1 MQAARDTGG
10 AALATLEDVIRDEIL
25 REGPMPFAHFMAL
38 ALYHPA
44 LGYYNGG
51 AGREPLGWEGD
62 FFTSGDVH
70 PLWGWTLARQL
81 HQMWELLGRPARFDV
96 LEPGAGRGLLAREV
110 WRFAR
115 ERAPDWAAALRYTL
129 IDQAAP
135 DSPLR
140 RAREQR
146 LSAELAALGV
156 PAEVVRWL
164 DDPHEIPP
172 GALVGCVVSNEL
184 VDALPVHLVEK
195 QGGVLAEVYVAV
207 DERTGR
213 LVEQLGEPSSP
224 AVSGYLD
231 VYHVP
236 WRGFPDGWRAEVRL
250 AAEPWLRDT
259 TSPLSHGYVLT
270 IDYGDTARGLYTRDR
285 RHGTLAAYSRHQLAE
300 RTLAQPGQQ
309 DLTAHVNFTAL
320 IASGRLLGLRL
331 AGLTTQANFLKRLG
345 IRAEAEA
352 LAQRLYPAA
361 EAERHTDRGQA
372 DYLRKRALLGAVA
385 TLLNPH
391 GLGGFRVLIQQR
403 GAPGTSR
410 RLLGLGPQSDS

>member
-1 MQAARDTGG
+1 
-10 AALATLEDVIRDEIL
+10 
-25 REGPMPFAHFMAL
+25 
-38 ALYHPA
+38 
-44 LGYYNGG
+44 
-51 AGREPLGWEGD
+51 
-62 FFTSGDVH
+62 
-70 PLWGWTLARQL
+70 
-81 HQMWELLGRPARFDV
+81 
-96 LEPGAGRGLLAREV
+96 
-110 WRFAR
+110 
-115 ERAPDWAAALRYTL
+115 TL

-146 LSAELAALGV
+146 LRIELAALGV
-156 PAEVVRWL
+156 PPEAVRWL

-195 QGGVLAEVYVAV
+195 RDGALAEVYVAV
-207 DERTGR
+207 DERTGQ
-213 LVEQLGEPSSP
+213 LVERLDEPSSQ

-231 VYHVP
+231 AYHIP
-236 WRGFPDGWRAEVRL
+236 WRGYADGWRAEVRL

-259 TSPLSHGYVLT
+259 TAPLSHGYVLT

-285 RHGTLAAYSRHQLAE
+285 RRGTLAAYSRHQLAE
-300 RTLAQPGQQ
+300 RPLAQPGHQ

-331 AGLTTQANFLKRLG
+331 AGLTTQADFLKRLG
-345 IRAEAEA
+345 VRAEAEA
-352 LAQRLYPAA
+352 LAQQLYPAA
-361 EAERHTDRGQA
+361 ETERHTDRGQA
-372 DYLRKRALLGAVA
+372 DYLRKRTLLGAVA

-410 RLLGLGPQSDS
+410 RLFGLGPQNDS